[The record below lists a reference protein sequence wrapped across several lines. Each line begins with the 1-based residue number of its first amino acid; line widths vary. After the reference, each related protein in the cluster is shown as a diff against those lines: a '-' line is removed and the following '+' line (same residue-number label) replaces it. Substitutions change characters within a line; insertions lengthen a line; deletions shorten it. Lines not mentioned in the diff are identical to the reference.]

1 MLRVA
6 INKKIMVIGLLLC
19 TGLVNFPAH
28 LAHAQT
34 IAPSVTATD
43 SANVVNYDAMT
54 TQDADAIPPVI
65 QSSTNIKYLLEYA
78 QQATDKKNFSA
89 AVYAYTKASIVD
101 PTNAMAHY
109 GLGWAKLSAGISD
122 YDDILKDLNQAIALN
137 SRLTIAYNTRGLIYV
152 LLSRYDNAVKDF
164 SSAIAL
170 DNNFELA
177 YTNRAYAKYNLQ
189 DYDGAI
195 LDYGI
200 ALVLNPGSPLAYNNR
215 AIAKFAN
222 NDYQSALLDVNK
234 ALSLDPKFGEAYS
247 NRASIKE
254 AMNIDNSTDIVKA
267 KTYGAPEVR

>member
-1 MLRVA
+1 MIKIG
-6 INKKIMVIGLLLC
+6 INKKIMVIGLLLS

-28 LAHAQT
+28 IAHAQ
-34 IAPSVTATD
+34 AVATAEP
-43 SANVVNYDAMT
+43 AKVINYDAMT

-65 QSSTNIKYLLEYA
+65 QSSTNIKYLLDYA
-78 QQATDKKNFSA
+78 QQALDKKNFSA
-89 AVYAYTKASIVD
+89 AVYAYTKASVVD

-109 GLGWAKLSAGISD
+109 GLGWAKLSAGVSD
-122 YDDILKDLNQAIALN
+122 YNDILNDINKAIALN
-137 SRLTIAYNTRGLIYV
+137 GKLAIAHNTRGLINV
-152 LLSRYDNAVKDF
+152 LLSNYDSAVKDF
-164 SSAIAL
+164 SNAIAL
-170 DNNFELA
+170 DNNFEVA

-200 ALVLNPGSPLAYNNR
+200 ALILNPGSSLAYNNR

-234 ALSLDPKFGEAYS
+234 ALLLDPKFGEAYS

-254 AMNIDNSTDIVKA
+254 AMNIDNATDIVKA